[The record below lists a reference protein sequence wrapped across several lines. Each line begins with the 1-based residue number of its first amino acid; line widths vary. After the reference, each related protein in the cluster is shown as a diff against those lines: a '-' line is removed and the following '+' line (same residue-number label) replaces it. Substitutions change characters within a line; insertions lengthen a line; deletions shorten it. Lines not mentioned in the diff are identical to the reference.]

1 VNVMPT
7 RVWTPKVKGIPYT
20 VVARWN
26 PWTFAGELVVDG
38 AIIRTWGLRM
48 AGPDINFKIEGQSG
62 SLRKTLT
69 GFDLYID
76 ERKIG
81 YQ

>member
-1 VNVMPT
+1 MST
-7 RVWTPKVKGIPYT
+7 RVWSPKVGGMPYT
-20 VVARWN
+20 VVVRWN
-26 PWTFAGELVVDG
+26 PWTFAGELIEDG

-48 AGPDINFKIEGQSG
+48 AGPDIIFKIEGESC
-62 SLRKTLT
+62 SVKKTRT

-76 ERKIG
+76 EKKIG

>member
-1 VNVMPT
+1 MPT
-7 RVWTPKVKGIPYT
+7 IVWTPKVKGIPYT
-20 VVARWN
+20 IVARWN
-26 PWTFAGELVVDG
+26 TWTFAGELVVDERV
-38 AIIRTWGLRM
+38 IRTWGTRT
-48 AGPDINFKIEGQSG
+48 AAQDINFKIEGHLA

-76 ERKIG
+76 GQKIR

>member
-1 VNVMPT
+1 MPT
-7 RVWTPKVKGIPYT
+7 RVWTPKVNGIPYT
-20 VVARWN
+20 VVARWD
-26 PWTFAGELVVDG
+26 PGTFAGELVVDG
-38 AIIRTWGLRM
+38 AIIRKWGLMM

-62 SLRKTLT
+62 SLRKTPL

-76 ERKIG
+76 EKKIR

>member
-1 VNVMPT
+1 MPA

-26 PWTFAGELVVDG
+26 ILTFGGELVVDETV
-38 AIIRTWGLRM
+38 IRTWGTRTV
-48 AGPDINFKIEGQSG
+48 GRDISFKIEGYSA
-62 SLRKTLT
+62 SLRRTLT
-69 GFDLYID
+69 AFDLYID
-76 ERKIG
+76 GQKIK